1 MTRSPQARTNRL
13 TRPSIA
19 VAAAVAVTAGVVAA
33 APDAKTAEP
42 APKLSLIAATTS
54 VTLDSWKEDP
64 GVYLDL
70 GTYLTSENGAF
81 ELKVTRKSYKD
92 PVVATQVLRNG
103 KKTTTK
109 ALPAGLVKDFSGL
122 PDFARISVT
131 DAAGKTVLKQTESF
145 CPNNASG
152 RIRPDAPAN
161 SKYPQSCPVNPFTLG
176 SVWGVENGWAS
187 NTYAGYYAKPVQL
200 AAGTYTAKISVTKK
214 YRDLFG
220 IANKPRS
227 VKVTVRERSWEQEEQ
242 GGGAAARSAAPRSSQ
257 SAESAAGH
265 QGHGGHEGHQGHQ
278 GHDGHGQAAD
288 APAASA
294 HAAPAAS
301 AHAAHGA
308 PARPEA
314 PAARTAG
321 ATPTFN
327 VGHGPYPPAPPALPW
342 ALKKESLQRQAFS
355 AARVGDRAGQT
366 DGSRQAP
373 AARPNA
379 KRPAGKATVPD
390 VPKPDLRSLPAYG
403 ITVSDGYEDV
413 PGKDYLAFSANVW
426 NAGPAKLVVD
436 GFRSPGKKLM
446 DAYQYFYDAK
456 GKQVG
461 YTPTGTM
468 EWDPRPGHEHW
479 HFTDFA
485 SYRLLKADKKES
497 VRSGKEAFCL
507 ANTDA
512 VDYTVKNANW
522 HPDNTDLSTACGQEN
537 SISVREVLDVGS
549 GDTYTQD
556 LPGQSFDI
564 TGLPNGTYYIQVL
577 ANPENRLKET
587 NHKNNSA
594 LRKVILGGKKG
605 ARTVKVPAHH
615 LVDAN

>member
-1 MTRSPQARTNRL
+1 MTRFQQGRTNRL

-19 VAAAVAVTAGVVAA
+19 VAAAIAVTAGVVAA
-33 APDAKTAEP
+33 APDAKTAQP
-42 APKLSLIAATTS
+42 GPKLSLIAASTS
-54 VTLDSWKEDP
+54 VTLDSWKDDP

-92 PVVATQVLRNG
+92 PVVASQIIRNG

-109 ALPAGLVKDFSGL
+109 ALPAGLVKDFAGL
-122 PDFARISVT
+122 PGFVQIDVV
-131 DAAGKTVLKQTESF
+131 DAAGKAVLKKTEPF

-152 RIRPDAPAN
+152 RVRPDAPAK

-176 SVWGVENGWAS
+176 SVWGVEKGWAA
-187 NTYAGYYAKPVQL
+187 NTFAGYYSAPVQL
-200 AAGTYTAKISVTKK
+200 AAGTYTAKVSVTKK

-220 IANKPRS
+220 IANKPQS
-227 VKVTVRERSWEQEEQ
+227 VKVTVRERSWEEEEAA
-242 GGGAAARSAAPRSSQ
+242 GSAARSDAPT
-257 SAESAAGH
+257 SAKSTAGH
-265 QGHGGHEGHQGHQ
+265 QGHAGHGGHEGHQE
-278 GHDGHGQAAD
+278 AAET
-288 APAASA
+288 PAV
-294 HAAPAAS
+294 S

-308 PARPEA
+308 PARPDA

-321 ATPTFN
+321 AAPTFN

-373 AARPNA
+373 AERPNA
-379 KRPAGKATVPD
+379 KRPTGKASVPN

-436 GFRSPGKKLM
+436 GFRSPGKELM

-485 SYRLLKADKKES
+485 SYRLLKADKKET

-522 HPDNTDLSTACGQEN
+522 HPENTDLSTACGQEN

-564 TGLPNGTYYIQVL
+564 TNLPNGTYYIQVL

-594 LRKVILGGKKG
+594 LRKVVLGGKKG
-605 ARTVKVPAHH
+605 ARTVKVPAHQ
-615 LVDAN
+615 LVNAN

>member
-1 MTRSPQARTNRL
+1 MMTRSQQGRTHRL

-19 VAAAVAVTAGVVAA
+19 IAAAVAVTAGVVAA

-42 APKLSLIAATTS
+42 TPKLGLVAASTS

-92 PVVATQVLRNG
+92 PVVAQQILRNG

-122 PDFARISVT
+122 PDFAKIAIT
-131 DAAGKTVLKQTESF
+131 DAAGKTVLSKTEAF

-187 NTYAGYYAKPVQL
+187 NTYAGYYSDPVQL

-220 IANKPRS
+220 IANKPQT
-227 VKVTVRERSWEQEEQ
+227 VKVVVRERSWESEGE
-242 GGGAAARSAAPRSSQ
+242 GGGEGVAAEPRSAAPKSG
-257 SAESAAGH
+257 ASAASASAHEGPEGH
-265 QGHGGHEGHQGHQ
+265 AGHGGHGGHEGH
-278 GHDGHGQAAD
+278 GQVAD
-288 APAASA
+288 APAA
-294 HAAPAAS
+294 AS
-301 AHAAHGA
+301 AHTHGA

-314 PAARTAG
+314 PATRTTG

-355 AARVGDRAGQT
+355 AAKVGDRAGQT

-373 AARPNA
+373 GAKPNA
-379 KRPAGKATVPD
+379 KRPTGKATVPD

-403 ITVSDGYEDV
+403 ITVSDGYEDA

-436 GFRSPGKKLM
+436 GFRSPGKELM
-446 DAYQYFYDAK
+446 DAYQYFYDAD

-485 SYRLLKADKKES
+485 SYRLLKADQKET

-564 TGLPNGTYYIQVL
+564 TDLPNGTYYIQVL

-587 NHKNNSA
+587 NHNNNSA
-594 LRKVILGGKKG
+594 LRKVVLGGKKG

>member
-1 MTRSPQARTNRL
+1 MMTTSHRARL
-13 TRPSIA
+13 WRPALA
-19 VAAAVAVTAGVVAA
+19 VAAAIAVTAGVVAA
-33 APDAKTAEP
+33 APDAKKQQST
-42 APKLSLIAATTS
+42 PKLSLIAASTS
-54 VTLDSWKEDP
+54 VTLTSWKEEP

-70 GTYLTSENGAF
+70 GTYLTAENAPF
-81 ELKVTRKSYKD
+81 EFKVTRKSYKD
-92 PVVATQVLRNG
+92 PVVAQQVIREG
-103 KKTTTK
+103 KTVRTKT
-109 ALPAGLVKDFSGL
+109 LPKGLVKDFSGL
-122 PDFARISVT
+122 PDFVEVTIT
-131 DAAGKTVLKQTESF
+131 DAAGKKVLSKSEAF

-152 RIRPDAPAN
+152 RIRPDAPAQ

-187 NTYAGYYAKPVQL
+187 NTYAGYYSDPVKL
-200 AAGTYTAKISVTKK
+200 KAGKYTAKVSVAKR

-220 IANKPRS
+220 IADKPQT
-227 VKVTVRERSWEQEEQ
+227 VKVTVREQSME
-242 GGGAAARSAAPRSSQ
+242 GPGGSGGAAKHGAH
-257 SAESAAGH
+257 AAGH
-265 QGHGGHEGHQGHQ
+265 SGHG
-278 GHDGHGQAAD
+278 AMRMP
-288 APAASA
+288 APAAATS
-294 HAAPAAS
+294 
-301 AHAAHGA
+301 GA
-308 PARPEA
+308 GPSY
-314 PAARTAG
+314 
-321 ATPTFN
+321 N
-327 VGHGPYPPAPPALPW
+327 VGHGPYTPAPPALPW
-342 ALKKESLQRQAFS
+342 ALKKAGLR
-355 AARVGDRAGQT
+355 AADLGDRSGQT
-366 DGSRQAP
+366 DGSRKAP
-373 AARPNA
+373 AEKANA
-379 KRPAGKATVPD
+379 KRPTGRATVPD

-403 ITVSDGYEDV
+403 ITISDGGNDV

-485 SYRLLKADKKES
+485 SYRLLKADKKEA

-522 HPDNTDLSTACGQEN
+522 SPDNTDLSTACGQEN

-549 GDTYTQD
+549 GDTYSQD

-564 TGLPNGTYYIQVL
+564 TSLPNGTYYIQVL
-577 ANPENRLKET
+577 ANPEKRLKET
-587 NHKNNSA
+587 NLNNNSA
-594 LRKVILGGKKG
+594 LRKVVLGGRPG
-605 ARTVKVPAHH
+605 ARTVTVPAHD
-615 LVDAN
+615 LVNAN